1 MTYVLICCSHMRYL
15 VATVTRPTSGIYG
28 GGKKSVFKKVVS
40 GDPVFHSSAKAF
52 CAPNADRVTVETSG
66 CKAMVSIFNG
76 QQCDCLESLRYNI
89 LSRKVTT
96 AKTFVKPETNTLGN
110 KLSFSTSLFT
120 SHAAYGPQ

>member
-28 GGKKSVFKKVVS
+28 GGKKSVFKNVVS

-66 CKAMVSIFNG
+66 CKSMVGLSVFNG
-76 QQCDCLESLRYNI
+76 QQCDCLESLRYSI
-89 LSRKVTT
+89 LSRKVST
-96 AKTFVKPETNTLGN
+96 AKTLVKPETNTLGN

-120 SHAAYGPQ
+120 SHAV